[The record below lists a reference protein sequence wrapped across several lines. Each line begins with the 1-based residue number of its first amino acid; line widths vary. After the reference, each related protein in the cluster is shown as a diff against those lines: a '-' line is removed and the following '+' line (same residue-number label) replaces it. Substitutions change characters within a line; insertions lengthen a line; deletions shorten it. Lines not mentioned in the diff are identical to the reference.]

1 MSKSKA
7 YVVGVGMT
15 PFTRPGSTGKDYPE
29 LVKDAVTEALND
41 CGLKYTDVEQAAV
54 GYLYGGSCCAQRAL
68 YEVGMTGI
76 PIYNVNNACASG
88 SSAIFLGKQMIEGG
102 NVDVFLAAGFEKMKS
117 GSLDGMNAKI
127 DDRAVPADKHIK
139 VVAEEFGWSKAPA
152 MCQFFGNAG
161 VEHMKK
167 YGTKREHFAKIGY
180 KNHLHSVNNPKSQF
194 RDKYTLDQVLN
205 ARKVF
210 GPLGLLECSPT
221 SDGSAAVVIVSERWL
236 QKHPKLREQA
246 VEIVGQELTTDLPS
260 AYHEHS
266 AIKATGFDMAQKG
279 ARALFSKAG
288 LTPNDVQ
295 VIELHD
301 CFATNELITYEALG
315 LCPVGKAGELIDRGD
330 NTYGG
335 RWVIN
340 PSGGLISKGHPIGA
354 TGVAQCVELCN
365 QLRGRCGKR
374 QVPNVRVAL
383 QHNLGIGGA
392 CVVSLYRRAD
402 GGASPGGGVQ
412 HFTKP
417 GSTGKDYP
425 DMIKEAVNEALDDCR
440 LKYADVQQATVGY
453 LYGGTC
459 CGQRAL
465 YEIGFTGI
473 PIFNVNNA
481 CASGSSGVF
490 LCKQILESGNADVV
504 MAVGFEK
511 MAPGSLEKLQPTMDD
526 RALPVDR
533 HINVMS
539 ETFGLTPS
547 PITCQMFGHAGQEHM
562 EKYGTK
568 REHFAKIGYKNHL
581 HSVHNPKSQFQ
592 KKYSLDDVLKA
603 RKIHEVLGLLE
614 ASPTSDGAA
623 AIVIVSE
630 RWLQKHPQL
639 RPQAVEI
646 AGMELGTDEPS
657 VFAENSN
664 IKMIGFDMVQRLA
677 NRLYKNTGMS
687 PKDIQVIELHDCFA
701 ANELIT
707 YEAIGLCPVGKGA
720 EIVDRNDNT
729 YGGKW
734 VVNPSG
740 GLISKGHPI
749 GATGVAQVVELSNQ
763 LRGRCG
769 KRQVPNARVGMQ
781 HNIGIGGACVVA
793 LYRLADGGGANT
805 TVANTH
811 EVMDGEFR
819 ADAVFHEIKARIQD
833 EKELAKKAQGSY
845 RFTLTSSKGNR
856 KSWTVD
862 LKKSPPYVGTEST
875 EKVDVELILSDDVF
889 VAISTGKLKP
899 DQAFMQGKM
908 KIKGNIMKAMKLK
921 DILNP
926 TQTDSMGNEAEFK
939 SDVEKDAKKA
949 DGSFRFTLTSE
960 KGNKKSWTVDMNKSP
975 PYVGIDS
982 TDKVDVELVLKEAD
996 FIAISAGKLKPDQ
1009 AFMQGKMKIKG
1020 NIMKAMKLK
1029 TILDPSQLK
1038 AKL

>member
-7 YVVGVGMT
+7 YVIGVGMT

-246 VEIVGQELTTDLPS
+246 VEIGGQELTTDLPS

-279 ARALFSKAG
+279 ARALFAKAG

-335 RWVIN
+335 KWVIN

-473 PIFNVNNA
+473 PIFN
-481 CASGSSGVF
+481 
-490 LCKQILESGNADVV
+490 
-504 MAVGFEK
+504 
-511 MAPGSLEKLQPTMDD
+511 
-526 RALPVDR
+526 
-533 HINVMS
+533 
-539 ETFGLTPS
+539 
-547 PITCQMFGHAGQEHM
+547 MFGHAGQEHM

-592 KKYSLDDVLKA
+592 KKYSLEDVLKA
-603 RKIHEVLGLLE
+603 RKIHDVLGLLE

-623 AIVIVSE
+623 AVVIVSE

-646 AGMELGTDEPS
+646 VGMELGTDEPS

-677 NRLYKNTGMS
+677 NRLYENTGLC
-687 PKDIQVIELHDCFA
+687 PKDVQVIELHDCFA
-701 ANELIT
+701 PNELIT
-707 YEAIGLCPVGKGA
+707 YEAIGLCPVGKGG

-729 YGGKW
+729 YGGRW

-819 ADAVFHEIKARIQD
+819 ADAVFNEIKARIQD

-899 DQAFMQGKM
+899 DQA
-908 KIKGNIMKAMKLK
+908 
-921 DILNP
+921 
-926 TQTDSMGNEAEFK
+926 
-939 SDVEKDAKKA
+939 
-949 DGSFRFTLTSE
+949 
-960 KGNKKSWTVDMNKSP
+960 P
-975 PYVGIDS
+975 PYVGTDS
-982 TDKVDVELVLKEAD
+982 TDKVDVELVLKDAD